1 VLEVIKKTYR
11 IYDEELV
18 ESATLTLQ
26 CDELEDECEV
36 EVVFKV
42 NGEITMEI
50 GCGADVE
57 DVEVKIDFVTTAIDG
72 NTIYIHEIFDIE
84 GLEEEIKEYLVVTD
98 YDFLSFEGDI
108 ESLLENYLIK
118 RNICECEELTL
129 RILN

>member
-1 VLEVIKKTYR
+1 MLEVIKKTYR